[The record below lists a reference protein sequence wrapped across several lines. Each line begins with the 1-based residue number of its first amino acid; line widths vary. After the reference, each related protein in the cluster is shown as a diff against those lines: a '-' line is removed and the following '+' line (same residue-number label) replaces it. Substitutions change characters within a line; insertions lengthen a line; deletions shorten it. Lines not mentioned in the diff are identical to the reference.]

1 MSEMDRPLDNAT
13 CMIALRSGIVGVC
26 SSSIFLL
33 ARGSLKLAW
42 GLLLLQLFSENLNH
56 GGFLV
61 LPGSCTDW
69 GFVGSLGPCP
79 SPTRRRF

>member
-1 MSEMDRPLDNAT
+1 MHGRIEIWHRWGLQQLD
-13 CMIALRSGIVGVC
+13 
-26 SSSIFLL
+26 FLL

-69 GFVGSLGPCP
+69 GFVASLGPCS